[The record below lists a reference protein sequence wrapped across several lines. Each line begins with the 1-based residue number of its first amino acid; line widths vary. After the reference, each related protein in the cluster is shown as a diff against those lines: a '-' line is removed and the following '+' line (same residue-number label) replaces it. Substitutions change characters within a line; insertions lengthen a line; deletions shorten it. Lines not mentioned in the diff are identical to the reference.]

1 MRVNAGIRS
10 CVERMYV
17 GTVPR
22 RGIHVRSQAGRA
34 AGAWTAWTLAL
45 CLIASS
51 AVAAAGASPT
61 VVTVARLKY
70 GGGGDWYANPTSLP
84 NLLRALDSRTEIEVA
99 TDPATV
105 SPDDEA
111 LFLHPIVH
119 MTGHGRVA
127 FTDHEAGN
135 LRRYLE
141 RGGFLWADDNYGMD
155 RHFRAEMGKVLPEAS
170 FVELPFDHEI
180 YQSFYRFP
188 DGLPKI
194 HEHDGGP
201 PHGYGIYHEG
211 RLVVFYSFNTDIG
224 DGMEDPEVHNDPPEK
239 HEAALRMG
247 VNVVVYALTH

>member
-1 MRVNAGIRS
+1 MEMEVNAAFRS
-10 CVERMYV
+10 CVERV
-17 GTVPR
+17 CVRTAPPK
-22 RGIHVRSQAGRA
+22 GIHVQRHLHRPWLIWALV
-34 AGAWTAWTLAL
+34 LAL
-45 CLIASS
+45 
-51 AVAAAGASPT
+51 AVPVFASPSA
-61 VVTVARLKY
+61 VTVARLKY

-84 NLLRALDSRTEIEVA
+84 NLLHALRSRTEIDVA
-99 TDPATV
+99 GDPATV
-105 SPDDEA
+105 SLGDEG
-111 LFLHPIVH
+111 LFLHPILH

-127 FTDHEAGN
+127 FTDVEAAN

-155 RHFRAEMGKVLPEAS
+155 RHFRAEIGKVFPEAS
-170 FVELPFDHEI
+170 LVELPFDHEI
-180 YQSFYRFP
+180 YHSFYRFP

-201 PHGYGIYHEG
+201 PHGYGLYHEG

-224 DGMEDPEVHNDPPEK
+224 DGMEDLQVHNDPPEK